1 MHSITDKQRIE
12 KARTLRTTFDH
23 LYSAPES
30 GAVMSRIYDKY
41 QLPPQQYLTYSRIVG
56 DVILGFLTTAQLPKL
71 LETELG
77 IDEATAIA
85 IVEDLREFLAP
96 VYDRE
101 NGRLPAEPEPEPS
114 YEEQAHE
121 AAAPAD
127 TLRKANPEWNIA
139 NTSAHTDD
147 ATTPPA
153 TPDRTEGA
161 SEETAM
167 ETIAPMRTMEGD
179 IQKIHGY
186 GAYRTQFPR
195 TAGETG
201 ERVVQST
208 QADTLTRRAPTL
220 AETPKI
226 EDPDD
231 AT

>member
-85 IVEDLREFLAP
+85 VVEDLRDFLAP

-139 NTSAHTDD
+139 NTAAQTGD
-147 ATTPPA
+147 AVTPPA
-153 TPDRTEGA
+153 TSDT
-161 SEETAM
+161 SEETTM
-167 ETIAPMRTMEGD
+167 ETIVPMRTMEGD

-195 TAGETG
+195 AAAETG

-208 QADTLTRRAPTL
+208 QEDTLTRRTPTL

-231 AT
+231 VA